1 MLNFPDSDSEYSTS
15 SEKYHNLVMS
25 TEAVVKTALAGEDV
39 SDLRASFRQALS
51 FSIPPLTLYRNYSSP
66 GAYSELIFGVP
77 LVDLE
82 TSRDNIP
89 KVMRMCIDE
98 IEKRGLKTKNIYVV
112 SFQKRVLGFAF
123 SVARQHGHS
132 TRKYVRPVQSITV
145 TRHLSADMNSHS
157 VMAEVRK

>member
-1 MLNFPDSDSEYSTS
+1 MNGIVSVLSDFCVNFVILTSQYSTS
-15 SEKYHNLVMS
+15 SGKYHNLVMG

-51 FSIPPLTLYRNYSSP
+51 FSIPPLTLYRNYSPP

-82 TSRDNIP
+82 TTQDKVP
-89 KVMRMCIDE
+89 KVMRMCIEE

-112 SFQKRVLGFAF
+112 S
-123 SVARQHGHS
+123 
-132 TRKYVRPVQSITV
+132 
-145 TRHLSADMNSHS
+145 LSNPPY
-157 VMAEVRK
+157 